1 MNSRQ
6 ALNGALEAV
15 DRLVNRGGE
24 ADEVLR
30 GVVQSL
36 HQRIGYRFV
45 GIAFVE
51 GESLEL
57 GPTAGRPGGQAVAF
71 PITFEGRSVGEL
83 RVEPGSDDSGELA
96 LLQRV
101 ATLISP
107 YCLVGWDT
115 GGVPWPEVS

>member
-1 MNSRQ
+1 MSSRQ
-6 ALNGALEAV
+6 ALDGALEAV

-24 ADEVLR
+24 ADDVLQ

-36 HQRIGYRFV
+36 HQRAGYRFV

-51 GESLEL
+51 GDGLEL
-57 GPTAGRPGGQAVAF
+57 GPTAGRPGGEPAGF

-83 RVEPGSDDSGELA
+83 RVEPRTDDPGELA